1 MESPHS
7 PESGNIAPHAS
18 TTNVKTSNGNAS
30 KDLSNFRKKL
40 QMFEFA
46 ASRSGKSNQVE
57 FLHPNSDTSKSNQ
70 VEFLHPNSDSSD
82 VYEDANS
89 SGGACAHGEG
99 SGSGDVYE
107 TLGDRDYETP
117 YTIFKSVPAKK
128 TK

>member
-7 PESGNIAPHAS
+7 PESGSITPHAS
-18 TTNVKTSNGNAS
+18 TTNGKTSNGNAS

-40 QMFEFA
+40 LMFEFA

-57 FLHPNSDTSKSNQ
+57 FLHPNSDT
-70 VEFLHPNSDSSD
+70 SD

-117 YTIFKSVPAKK
+117 YTIFKPVPAKK